1 MFGKREIRECEFKGY
16 VKNPWEFLRDGD
28 LLIIPSN
35 NEGDGLVLVEA
46 VLNRVPLIAINIPDL
61 LRFNLHSDN
70 YFNDI
75 QNLTSQ
81 ILKFRDELSRFV
93 VNQDV
98 ARRILEPREPVLIAK
113 QWCTKLEKLGAKRV
127 YWIII
132 SEQVKQIHIHLYPR
146 WSDEEIKGIDL
157 FALRE
162 SDPQPAW
169 NEDLNLLLSEWAEKN
184 LVEII

>member
-1 MFGKREIRECEFKGY
+1 MLKILG
-16 VKNPWEFLRDGD
+16 
-28 LLIIPSN
+28 IPSN

-113 QWCTKLEKLGAKRV
+113 QWSR
-127 YWIII
+127 Y
-132 SEQVKQIHIHLYPR
+132 
-146 WSDEEIKGIDL
+146 
-157 FALRE
+157 
-162 SDPQPAW
+162 
-169 NEDLNLLLSEWAEKN
+169 LLL
-184 LVEII
+184 

>member
-1 MFGKREIRECEFKGY
+1 MQNPFIQTTRLTKISKPFAAIKGKRAGY
-16 VKNPWEFLRDGD
+16 IQLAESKEALHYED
-28 LLIIPSN
+28 L
-35 NEGDGLVLVEA
+35 
-46 VLNRVPLIAINIPDL
+46 
-61 LRFNLHSDN
+61 SDSL
-70 YFNDI
+70 F
-75 QNLTSQ
+75 
-81 ILKFRDELSRFV
+81 
-93 VNQDV
+93 
-98 ARRILEPREPVLIAK
+98 LIAK
-113 QWCTKLEKLGAKRV
+113 QWCSKLEKLRAKRV
-127 YWIII
+127 YWIIL